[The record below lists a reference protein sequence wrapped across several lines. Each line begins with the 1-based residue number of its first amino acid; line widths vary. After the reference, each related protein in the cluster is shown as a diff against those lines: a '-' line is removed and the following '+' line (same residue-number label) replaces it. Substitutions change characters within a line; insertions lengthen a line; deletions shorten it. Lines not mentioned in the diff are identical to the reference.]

1 MFKKPIRRT
10 TVLNDVGRANK
21 MRTEN
26 YPFTCKKAVTGDPD
40 KSNGR
45 EERLTGEVSRE
56 NGRKVM

>member
-1 MFKKPIRRT
+1 
-10 TVLNDVGRANK
+10 

-26 YPFTCKKAVTGDPD
+26 DPFTCKKAVTGDLD

-45 EERLTGEVSRE
+45 EERLTGEMSRK